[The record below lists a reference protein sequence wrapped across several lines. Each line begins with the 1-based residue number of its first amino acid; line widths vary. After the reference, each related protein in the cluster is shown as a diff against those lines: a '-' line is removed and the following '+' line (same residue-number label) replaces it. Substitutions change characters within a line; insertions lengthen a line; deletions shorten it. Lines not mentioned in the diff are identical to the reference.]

1 MALEIDE
8 LTHLSNEVLKRTYT
22 SHKRLG
28 IKGLEET
35 RRNQFDEL
43 TLDADWDAEEIIIKT
58 FEEYG
63 VPITIVS
70 EEHGKVELGNEF
82 LGILD
87 GLDGTNR
94 YRAFMAGD
102 TTTRYGTILGIFKG
116 TNPNYDDYLTSSV
129 MEHPTRRLFFASK
142 GKGAFVVNIDDSK
155 PIDVKVSSARRFD
168 NKTRILVDYYP
179 SEYEFHKMVI
189 KPYVD
194 RLEGFNWK
202 TLCSSEAHYADLA
215 SGEVDIVLECTRK
228 GNLEIA
234 IAYGL
239 VTEAGGIMVAKGGNI
254 MGSKKY
260 FEFGQKEF
268 IPVITASTQ
277 ELVRDFLQHMK

>member
-8 LTHLSNEVLKRTYT
+8 LTQLSNEALKRAYT

-28 IKGLEET
+28 VKGLEER
-35 RRNQFDEL
+35 RRNQFGEL
-43 TLDADWDAEEIIIKT
+43 ILDADWNAEEIIIKI

-102 TTTRYGTILGIFKG
+102 TTARYGTMLGIFKG
-116 TNPNYDDYLTSSV
+116 TNPSYEDYLTSGV
-129 MEHPTRRLFFASK
+129 MEHSTRRLFFASK
-142 GKGAFVVNIDDSK
+142 GKGAFVVNLDDGK

-179 SEYEFHKMVI
+179 SEYEFHKTII

-194 RLEGFNWK
+194 KLEGFNFR
-202 TLCSSEAHYADLA
+202 TLRSSAAHYVDLA
-215 SGEVDIVLECTRK
+215 SGEADLVFECTRK

-234 IAYGL
+234 VAYSL
-239 VTEAGGIMVAKGGNI
+239 VTEAGGVIVTADVSSIGP
-254 MGSKKY
+254 KKY
-260 FEFGQKEF
+260 FEFGQREY
-268 IPVITASTQ
+268 IPIISAPTL
-277 ELVRDFLQHMK
+277 ELSHGFLEHTR